1 MQKATYD
8 VPNTI
13 SYAKRGFYDV
23 SGCGYFLG
31 ASEFRRESKRA
42 APTWIGTDRCC
53 NDLSAIKID
62 FCRENI
68 PSASG
73 MTIKK

>member
-42 APTWIGTDRCC
+42 APFEKSAFEKGMSIGYRMSR
-53 NDLSAIKID
+53 L
-62 FCRENI
+62 
-68 PSASG
+68 G
-73 MTIKK
+73 G